1 MLRVRTSYLNSASV
15 AGDKLPSNEYG
26 MIARGA
32 RLSVDV
38 YRPIAKEARFYFIKV
53 SLKQGIRNAAN
64 KSGSEDKGNCFLTS
78 KDIFFTARS
87 YQLYLY
93 QLNVID
99 PYCESTTGYANTAEL
114 ILSVS
119 PLAEKVLPRLI
130 KRNSYSSITIDS

>member
-64 KSGSEDKGNCFLTS
+64 KSGSENKGKVVVGNTS
-78 KDIFFTARS
+78 YLWLVTQRIDLSFFTEKKLS
-87 YQLYLY
+87 
-93 QLNVID
+93 
-99 PYCESTTGYANTAEL
+99 ESSRQQKNKERDNWL
-114 ILSVS
+114 
-119 PLAEKVLPRLI
+119 
-130 KRNSYSSITIDS
+130 